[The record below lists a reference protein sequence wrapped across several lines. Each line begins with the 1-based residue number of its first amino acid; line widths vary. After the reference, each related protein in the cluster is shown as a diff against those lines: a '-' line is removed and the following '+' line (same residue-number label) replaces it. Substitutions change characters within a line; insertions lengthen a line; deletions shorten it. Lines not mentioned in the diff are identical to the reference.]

1 MNFEF
6 RILTDDSGAG
16 ENEMALQGLAAM
28 EAAIYIN
35 MMYFSRRPDAI
46 CALSCGQIKYDTKN
60 KNVLSLVGEIKTAP
74 VLISTGIGLC
84 IDIVSFDVA
93 IRRLDGIEARP
104 FMIPRGGG
112 IFHVVTEMV
121 MPNGE
126 VIHYDPSEEVEQLGY
141 AATNR
146 LSQCQSCPA

>member
-6 RILTDDSGAG
+6 RILTDDDGAG
-16 ENEMALQGLAAM
+16 ADEQAMQGLAAM

-35 MMYFSRRPDAI
+35 MMYFRRHPETV
-46 CALSCGQIKYDTKN
+46 CALACGAIKYDTAN
-60 KNVLSLVGEIKTAP
+60 KNVLSMVGEIKTAP

-93 IRRLDGIEARP
+93 IRRLNGIEARP
-104 FMIPRGGG
+104 YMISRGGG
-112 IFHVVTEMV
+112 IFHVVTETV
-121 MPNGE
+121 GPGGQL
-126 VIHYDPSEEVEQLGY
+126 IYYDPSEEVEQLGY

-146 LSQCQSCPA
+146 LSQCESCPA